1 MGLTVTNVNSIKL
14 LGILSQLSNEQS
26 TTLERLSTG
35 FKINNA
41 KDNPAGLIAMRS
53 LDSAL
58 TRTNAA
64 LSNNQRTNA
73 LLDVATSALDEVAS
87 LLTQIEELAVASA
100 NEDGISAD
108 ELAAN
113 QSQVDEAISAIDKI
127 IQTTEFNGK
136 KLLDGS
142 LGIIVSGVD
151 TSKITD
157 VQVFRRESNSTS
169 TSITVEVTGAAS
181 QAQVTAANTSASS
194 DTTIIVQGK
203 DGSATI
209 EVAAGENLSSVAAK
223 IDAANAQTGVDAFE
237 SGGKLYLRSDDYGED
252 AFVRVSV
259 ISGDTTNF
267 LNAEDYG
274 TDASVTVNGQS
285 AAVDGLDVNY
295 SANGTSISFKLS
307 STFTSGSE
315 TFTINGGGA
324 TFQLGTES
332 NTRETI
338 GISGLFTAQ
347 LGSAS
352 TGYLA
357 SLAGGGA
364 NNLIDNPNQAVKIVR
379 EAIKQVAKVQARLG
393 AFQKFQVETA
403 INQQTATKESLS
415 SAISVV
421 RDADYAEETANLNR
435 QNVLLQSSISLLGLS
450 NQRTSQILALLR

>member
-14 LGILSQLSNEQS
+14 LGILNQLSNEQS

-35 FKINNA
+35 FKINAA
-41 KDNPAGLIAMRS
+41 KDNPAGLIAVRS

-100 NEDGISAD
+100 NKDGISAD

-142 LGIIVSGVD
+142 LGITVTGVD

-157 VQVFRRESNSTS
+157 VQVFRRDSNSSS
-169 TSITVEVTGAAS
+169 TSITVEVTSTAS
-181 QAQVTAANTSASS
+181 QAQVTAANTSAST

-209 EVAAGENLSSVAAK
+209 EVAAGENLSSVEAK
-223 IDAANAQTGVDAFE
+223 IDAATAQTGVDAFT
-237 SGGKLYLRSDDYGED
+237 SGNKLYLRSTAYGAD

-274 TDASVTVNGQS
+274 VDASVTVNGQS
-285 AAVDGLDVNY
+285 AAVDGLDVSY
-295 SANGTSISFKLS
+295 SANGVNISFKLKS
-307 STFTSGSE
+307 GFTSGSE
-315 TFTINGGGA
+315 TFTISGGGA
-324 TFQLGTES
+324 TFQLGTDS

-338 GISGLFTAQ
+338 GIAGLFTAQ
-347 LGSAS
+347 LGSAD

-357 SLAGGGA
+357 SLAGGGS

>member
-157 VQVFRRESNSTS
+157 VQVFRRDSNATS

-181 QAQVTAANTSASS
+181 QAQVLAANTSAST

-267 LNAEDYG
+267 LNAEDFG
-274 TDASVTVNGQS
+274 VDASVTVNGQS

-295 SANGTSISFKLS
+295 TANGTSISFKLS

-315 TFTINGGGA
+315 TFTIGTGGA

-364 NNLIDNPNQAVKIVR
+364 NNLLDNPNQAVKIVR